1 MNTTDAPDLS
11 RRKFLRTFALGTA
24 VLTYGPTLNRFG
36 LGGAIAALSGPASY
50 RFNMNQGWL
59 FGGKFKSEAL
69 APSFDDAN
77 FSKVTLPHAVQMLSW
92 HSWNPAAWE
101 QLWIYRKHFNLPS
114 ECKGRRLFLNFDA
127 VMVGTTPVINEH
139 SFPQHLGGY
148 LPSKYEITEWAK
160 EKDNVLAVK
169 VDSRWSNVPPEGSPK
184 GPKRIDYLEL
194 GGIIRDVYLQ
204 ALPRI
209 FISDVFAK
217 PVKVL
222 DSDRRIEVACT
233 IDAAGTMPGKA
244 ELQIE
249 LRDGTK
255 VISKVREEVHIKK
268 PGQNKFTLVLRHLGN
283 VKLWSP
289 DSPRLYN
296 VVATLLLEGE
306 PVHDYLVRTGLREAR
321 FELDGFFM
329 NGKRLQI
336 FGLNRHEIFPYVGFA
351 MPERVMRHDANM
363 VRHEFNC
370 NMVRCSHYPQSEAF
384 LNTCDELGLMVWE
397 EVPGWGY
404 VGDKKWQDYLVR
416 DVKEMIIRDRNHP
429 SIIIWG
435 TRVNESAN
443 KVELYKK
450 TRALAKSLD
459 DSRQSSGT
467 MTTTSTKG
475 WSEDVFAYD
484 DYVSENG
491 GPKIVGPPA
500 EVPYLITEAV
510 GQANYR
516 YPMEGF
522 DAIYRRAGDVRMQEE
537 QAIWHAQ
544 AHDKA
549 AANPRITGL
558 IGWCA
563 FDYESLL
570 NSFNTVKCPGVSDI
584 FRIPKIG
591 ASFYQ
596 SQVSPSVRPVIRP
609 NFYWDFGAR
618 TPLGPGKHVA
628 IFSNCESLQLFVSG
642 KHYAT
647 LRPDAANFPNTKYPP
662 FFADLEIDGS
672 SYPELRI
679 DGYMAG
685 KLLLSR
691 SYSSDPSLDRFV
703 LIADDDKITGDGT
716 DAVRV
721 VLEVV
726 DKFGSPRL
734 LAGGDVTFELE
745 GPGEMVGDNPFRLAD
760 SGGVGAVWVKAKPT
774 SSGRITLTAT
784 HSFYGT
790 ESVTI
795 NIKHEKAVVRI

>member
-1 MNTTDAPDLS
+1 MAITDTPDLS

-24 VLTYGPTLNRFG
+24 VLAYVPTAKRFG
-36 LGGAIAALSGPASY
+36 LGSSLFNSSGPASY

-59 FGGKFKSEAL
+59 FGGKFEREAL
-69 APSFDDAN
+69 APAFDDAS
-77 FSKVTLPHAVQMLSW
+77 FSSVTLPHTVRTLSW
-92 HSWNPAAWE
+92 HNWNPDVWE
-101 QLWIYRKHFNLPS
+101 QLWIYRKHFDLPS
-114 ECKGRRLFLNFDA
+114 QCRGRRLFLNFDA
-127 VMVGTTPVINEH
+127 VMVGTTPVINGH

-148 LPSKYEITEWAK
+148 LPSKFEITEWAK
-160 EKDNVLAVK
+160 DRGNVLAVE
-169 VDSRWSNVPPEGSPK
+169 VDSRWSNVPPEGSPE

-204 ALPRI
+204 AVPRI

-222 DSDRRIEVACT
+222 DAGRRIEVECT
-233 IDAAGTMPGKA
+233 IDAAGDIPKHV

-268 PGQNKFTLVLRHLGN
+268 AGQSGFTLVLTHLGN
-283 VKLWSP
+283 VNLWSP

-296 VVATLLLEGE
+296 VVATLLLDGE

-321 FELDGFFM
+321 FELDGFFL

-351 MPERVMRHDANM
+351 MPKRVMRHDADM

-384 LNTCDELGLMVWE
+384 LNACDELGLMVWE

-404 VGDKKWQDYLVR
+404 IGNKKWQDYLVR
-416 DVKEMIIRDRNHP
+416 DVREMIIRDRNHP

-435 TRVNESAN
+435 TRANESAN
-443 KVELYKK
+443 KIALYKK

-467 MTTTSTKG
+467 MTTISTKG

-484 DYVSENG
+484 DYQAEDG
-491 GPKIVGPPA
+491 GPKIIQPPPG
-500 EVPYLITEAV
+500 VPYLITEAV
-510 GQANYR
+510 GQANYK
-516 YPMEGF
+516 YPKEGF
-522 DAIYRRAGDVRMQEE
+522 DAKYRRAGDIRMQEE

-544 AHDKA
+544 AHSRA
-549 AANPRITGL
+549 GSNPRISGL

-596 SQVSPSVRPVIRP
+596 AQVSPSVRPVIKP

-618 TPLGPGKHVA
+618 TPSGPGMHVA
-628 IFSNCESLQLFVSG
+628 IFSNCDSLQLFVAG
-642 KHYAT
+642 KHHAT
-647 LRPDAANFPNTKYPP
+647 LHPDAANFPNIKYPP
-662 FFADLEIDGS
+662 FFADLKFDVS
-672 SYPELRI
+672 THPELRI
-679 DGYMAG
+679 DGYVGDRLA
-685 KLLLSR
+685 LSQ
-691 SYSSDPSLDRFV
+691 SYSSDPSQDKFV
-703 LIADDDKITGDGT
+703 LIADDDKIIGDGT

-734 LAGGDVTFELE
+734 LAGGDVNFELE
-745 GPGEMVGDNPFRLAD
+745 GPGEMLGDNPFRLAD
-760 SGGVGAVWVKAKPT
+760 SGGVGAVWVKAKPN
-774 SSGRITLTAT
+774 SSGRITLSAT

-790 ESVTI
+790 KSVTM
-795 NIKHEKAVVRI
+795 NVKREKAETRI